1 MDSQFIF
8 CIGPTLRKVTFGN
21 DSRVVEFQAW
31 AQLNCQTETIIMA
44 EGKLHSKRSQ
54 LLLWYSNS
62 QQYAEHFNDTVELC
76 LMTLS
81 LGQATHHHF
90 GL

>member
-1 MDSQFIF
+1 MSL
-8 CIGPTLRKVTFGN
+8 TLRKVTFGN
-21 DSRVVEFQAW
+21 DPSVVEFQAW
-31 AQLNCQTETIIMA
+31 AQLNCQTGTIIMA

-54 LLLWYSNS
+54 LLLWYSNA
-62 QQYAEHFNDTVELC
+62 QQYAEHFNDAVELC

-81 LGQATHHHF
+81 LGQATYRPF